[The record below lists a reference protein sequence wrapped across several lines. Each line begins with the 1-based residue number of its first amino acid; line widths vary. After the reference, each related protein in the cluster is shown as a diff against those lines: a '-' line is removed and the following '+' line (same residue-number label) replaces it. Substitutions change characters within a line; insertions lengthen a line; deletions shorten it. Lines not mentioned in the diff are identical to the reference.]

1 MKISTSQERL
11 NELFSSDPRSDSAI
25 AAELGVSKQ
34 ALSSWRKGIRSP
46 KKSVLIAIADMYH
59 VGIAW
64 LMGFDVPKE
73 EETTVIPIEVKT
85 EEARFVSMAMD
96 KMPPEYREKAVN
108 VLKAMYGEYFAE
120 TEDKIG

>member
-25 AAELGVSKQ
+25 ATELGVSKQ

-59 VGIAW
+59 VGIDW

-73 EETTVIPIEVKT
+73 KETTVIPIEVKT